1 MFKSKGLKWIFVM
14 SSRLKETI
22 CVWLILVGT
31 LAFFYRDVVF
41 GGHSFMP
48 EGSMMGTM
56 PLNSNGT
63 EGPYGYV
70 GPLNYYERDQ
80 WTKAVQTEPDN
91 RLMTLTYQAGQ
102 IPLWNPHEGLG
113 TPFYASGEVGVFDP
127 VRLMLTAL
135 IPSSWWLLSVDAHLL
150 LRYFLGG

>member
-1 MFKSKGLKWIFVM
+1 M
-14 SSRLKETI
+14 SSRIKE
-22 CVWLILVGT
+22 VGLVSLALIGA

-41 GGHSFMP
+41 GGHTFLT
-48 EGSMMGTM
+48 EGSMMGTI
-56 PLNSNGT
+56 PLSADGT

-91 RLMTLTYQAGQ
+91 RWMTLTYQAGQ

-113 TPFYASGEVGVFDP
+113 VPFYASGKDGVFDP
-127 VRLMLTAL
+127 IRLVA
-135 IPSSWWLLSVDAHLL
+135 A
-150 LRYFLGG
+150 